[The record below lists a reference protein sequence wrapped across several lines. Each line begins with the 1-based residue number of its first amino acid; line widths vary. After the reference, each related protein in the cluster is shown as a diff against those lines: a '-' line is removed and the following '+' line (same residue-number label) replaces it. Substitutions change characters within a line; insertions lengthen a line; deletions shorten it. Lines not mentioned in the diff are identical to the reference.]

1 MAIPLI
7 VGLPW
12 LAGVL
17 TSLFTGLIT
26 FAVAVFT
33 KRFAIIAAV
42 VVLIT
47 TVTGAFMGAAYAL
60 VSTVSASMPSGISAG
75 IGLFVPSNASACA
88 GPVAAA
94 YVLKWAYSWQ
104 IKVLSFRAS

>member
-1 MAIPLI
+1 MPIPVV

-12 LAGVL
+12 LAGIL

-26 FAVAVFT
+26 FAAAMIT
-33 KRFAIIAAV
+33 KRFAVIAAA

-88 GPVAAA
+88 GAVAAA

-104 IKVLSFRAS
+104 VKILSFRAS